1 MQSPQVTWKRYHELR
16 PDELAE
22 FIESAPIVFWPLGL
36 IEHHG
41 WHLPVGYD
49 GIKAERI
56 CIRIAEKTGG
66 VILPTMWWGA
76 NGGHGDFL
84 WTYYQPQEASEL
96 ILVNTT
102 KQLIKFGFRVIVL
115 LAGHYPW
122 QGILDKHLPTFR
134 EKHPEVLFLWGTEMS
149 IAGEAVRLRGDHAAR
164 QETSFGLYLLP
175 ELVDM
180 GALRPGR
187 DASAW
192 PGGEAPPVE
201 GRHPGVCFEPN
212 EPLFGQMGEDARTA
226 SAERGEEAIAPLV
239 NHLAA
244 TIKRHYQIKEI
255 SE

>member
-1 MQSPQVTWKRYHELR
+1 MQSNWKRYHELR

-22 FIESAPIVFWPLGL
+22 FIESVPIVFWPLGL

-49 GIKAERI
+49 GIKTERI
-56 CIRIAEKTGG
+56 CLRVAEKTGG

-76 NGGHGDFL
+76 SGGHGDFL
-84 WTYYQPQEASEL
+84 WTHYQSEEASES
-96 ILVNTT
+96 ILVNTVR
-102 KQLIKFGFRVIVL
+102 QLIRFGFRVIVL

-122 QGILDKHLPTFR
+122 QSILNKHLPTFQQ
-134 EKHPEVLFLWGTEMS
+134 KHPQVLFLWGTEMS
-149 IAGEAVRLRGDHAAR
+149 IGWETLKIRGDHAAR

-187 DASAW
+187 NSSAW
-192 PGGEAPPVE
+192 PESKVPPAE
-201 GRHPGVCFEPN
+201 ERHPGVCFDTN
-212 EPLFGQMGEDARTA
+212 DPLFGQMGEDARTA

-244 TIKRHYQIKEI
+244 AIMGHLNCDPDIKI
-255 SE
+255 

>member
-1 MQSPQVTWKRYHELR
+1 MQSPQITWKRYHELR

-22 FIESAPIVFWPLGL
+22 FIESAPIVFWPIGL

-56 CIRIAEKTGG
+56 CIRIAEKTSG

-84 WTYYQPQEASEL
+84 WTHYQPQEASEL
-96 ILVNTT
+96 ILVNTI

-134 EKHPEVLFLWGTEMS
+134 EKHPEVLFLWGTETS
-149 IAGEAVRLRGDHAAR
+149 IAGEAVKLRGDHAAR

-180 GALRPGR
+180 RALRPGR

-192 PGGEAPPVE
+192 PGGEAPPIE
-201 GRHPGVCFEPN
+201 GRHPGVCFDPN
-212 EPLFGQMGEDARTA
+212 EPLFAQMGEDARTA

-239 NHLAA
+239 NHLTA
-244 TIKRHYQIKEI
+244 TIKRYLME
-255 SE
+255 S

>member
-1 MQSPQVTWKRYHELR
+1 MQSPQVTWKRYHELH

-22 FIESAPIVFWPLGL
+22 VIELAPIVFWPLGL

-56 CIRIAEKTGG
+56 CIRVAEKTGG

-84 WTYYQPQEASEL
+84 WTHYQPPEASEA
-96 ILVNTT
+96 ILVNTI
-102 KQLIKFGFRVIVL
+102 KPLIKFGFRVIVL

-122 QGILDKHLPTFR
+122 QSILDKHLPTFR
-134 EKHPEVLFLWGTEMS
+134 EKHPQVLFLWGTEMS
-149 IAGEAVRLRGDHAAR
+149 IAGEAVKLRGDHAAR

-180 GALRPGR
+180 RALRPGR

-192 PGGEAPPVE
+192 PGGEAPSVE

-239 NHLAA
+239 NHLAE
-244 TIKRHYQIKEI
+244 TIKRHLVIG
-255 SE
+255 

>member
-1 MQSPQVTWKRYHELR
+1 MQSSQVTWKRYHEFR

-22 FIESAPIVFWPLGL
+22 CIESAPIAFWPLGL

-56 CIRIAEKTGG
+56 CMQIAENTGG

-84 WTYYQPQEASEL
+84 WTHYQSEEASES
-96 ILVNTT
+96 ILVNTI

-122 QGILDKHLPTFR
+122 QGTLNKNLPTLQA
-134 EKHPEVLFLWGTEMS
+134 EHPEVLFLWGTEMS
-149 IAGEAVRLRGDHAAR
+149 ICGEAVKIRGDHAAR
-164 QETSFGLYLLP
+164 EETSFGLYLLP
-175 ELVDM
+175 ELVDIE
-180 GALRPGR
+180 ALRPGR

-192 PGGEAPPVE
+192 PRGEAPPVE
-201 GRHPGVCFEPN
+201 ERHPGVCFEPN

-226 SAERGEEAIAPLV
+226 SAERGEEGIALLV
-239 NHLAA
+239 NHLTAA
-244 TIKRHYQIKEI
+244 IKRHLD
-255 SE
+255 